1 MIPDVPTPSRCWIQH
16 GADRVMNWPE
26 CLRPR
31 SLAVFLNFSGEAE
44 LVWTSGQRQL
54 IQPGGM
60 LWLRGP
66 HEGLTAR
73 RLPGRERHECLALH
87 FPDAWITATL
97 RDTHQDIPPEL
108 APLLIA
114 PFVSAG
120 AVALP
125 LTQPDKV
132 WAQSFMAPH
141 LCEQARRL
149 LDKARLTEFFLRRI
163 FEPHAAAE
171 VLTRTD
177 RVARERVERVKAAV
191 LPRLDEPPPMK
202 ELAAVAGC
210 NPHYLS
216 RTFTQVEGLTFSLW
230 LRRARI
236 EKAAALIAEGRCNVS
251 EAAVEVGYRSFS
263 HFSRAFFEEKGVQP
277 SRWVAHLT
285 GVPHEPQNII
295 RKS

>member
-1 MIPDVPTPSRCWIQH
+1 
-16 GADRVMNWPE
+16 
-26 CLRPR
+26 
-31 SLAVFLNFSGEAE
+31 LAVFLNFSGEAE
-44 LVWTSGQRQL
+44 LSWPFGPRES
-54 IQPGGM
+54 IPPGGM

-73 RLPGRERHECLALH
+73 RLPGRERHECLTLH

-97 RDTHQDIPPEL
+97 RDTHTDIPPEL

-114 PFVSAG
+114 PFARLASA
-120 AVALP
+120 AQP
-125 LTQPDKV
+125 LTQTDRV

-163 FEPHAAAE
+163 FERRAVPE

-177 RVARERVERVKAAV
+177 RVARERIERVKAAV
-191 LPRLDEPPPMK
+191 LPRLDEPPPME

-230 LRRARI
+230 LRKARI

-285 GVPHEPQNII
+285 RGPHELPDAA

>member
-1 MIPDVPTPSRCWIQH
+1 
-16 GADRVMNWPE
+16 MNWPE
-26 CLRPR
+26 CLRPL

-44 LVWTSGQRQL
+44 LSWAGGHRQL
-54 IQPGGM
+54 LRPGAM

-73 RLPGRERHECLALH
+73 RLPGAERHECLSLH
-87 FPDAWITATL
+87 FPDAWIAATL
-97 RDTHQDIPPEL
+97 RDTHSAIPPEL
-108 APLLIA
+108 HPLLIP
-114 PFVSAG
+114 PFARR
-120 AVALP
+120 AVTALP
-125 LTQPDKV
+125 LTQADRV

-141 LCEQARRL
+141 LCEQARHL
-149 LDKARLTEFFLRRI
+149 LDRARLAEFFLRRI
-163 FEPHAAAE
+163 FEQPA
-171 VLTRTD
+171 VIPIVSRTS
-177 RVARERVERVKAAV
+177 RVARERIERVKAAV
-191 LPRLDEPPPMK
+191 LPRLDEPPPM
-202 ELAAVAGC
+202 EDLAVLAGC

-230 LRRARI
+230 LRKVRI
-236 EKAAALIAEGRCNVS
+236 EKAASLIAEGRCNVS

-285 GVPHEPQNII
+285 AGHTELQKLS